1 MSEPTFDLPEL
12 SENLVTI
19 IAPLGDEPNVD
30 DGLSAQ
36 QLRNKFDEGGKNIRN
51 FLNNTL
57 SPAIKNFLRS
67 LNTAISNANTAIS
80 NLSNTLTSDYRT
92 ASAQN
97 EIDASL
103 QSAVS
108 NKADSSYLCYVITGA
123 ASPPTSI
130 QAGSYI
136 ILKDSTISSCP
147 DGLYT
152 AAQAIPA
159 NTAIDS
165 TYLTAVSGGG
175 LNDLESSLTGDSTWT
190 TLNSTYPTKYR
201 KVAGIV
207 FVEMLLTGG
216 GTPPSPTQL
225 GTLPVGYRPPFE
237 ITACTQNGRGI
248 LFISDSGY
256 VGIQVNP
263 IVGEMNSYMKVIVS
277 FPA

>member
-80 NLSNTLTSDYRT
+80 NANTAISNLSNTLTSDYRT
-92 ASAQN
+92 ASAQD

-103 QSAVS
+103 QSAVA

-136 ILKDSTISSCP
+136 ILKDSTISGCP

-159 NTAIDS
+159 STLIDA

-175 LNDLESSLTGDSTWT
+175 LNDLNRILKSFIKVNNLTISNSDLSSGRS
-190 TLNSTYPTKYR
+190 
-201 KVAGIV
+201 
-207 FVEMLLTGG
+207 
-216 GTPPSPTQL
+216 
-225 GTLPVGYRPPFE
+225 
-237 ITACTQNGRGI
+237 ITANV
-248 LFISDSGY
+248 SSGY
-256 VGIQVNP
+256 KFLEWLPTGASWGWVATFPIYLENP
-263 IVGEMNSYMKVIVS
+263 LYQTTKIYYNGTVPSGSDKAVLFS
-277 FPA
+277 FLEILDL